1 MLSPLS
7 ALGRRSRVHR
17 QTSHTDHVAPL
28 HSMPRSSEP
37 IGAWSLGEK
46 KKDNDRDEASCSGG
60 TQNKT
65 ANPKTKDAATKREM
79 RRYCG
84 SRCSSTHT
92 KTMTIYT
99 MMSAAKAVK
108 ARTGG
113 AIVNYNEEQQ
123 GAPPAAAA
131 KPKATPAKA
140 KAAKA
145 PAPVV
150 TGGKARETGFVLAR
164 AKLGAAT
171 SELAATRDRQGALLG
186 KGVYRDAERRLA
198 ARRRRARCRRRRSR
212 SEGTPSRTR
221 CTRRHSSRGWRGKKM
236 WSTWKVTRP
245 RRGHVDSRAWQQ

>member
-1 MLSPLS
+1 
-7 ALGRRSRVHR
+7 
-17 QTSHTDHVAPL
+17 
-28 HSMPRSSEP
+28 
-37 IGAWSLGEK
+37 
-46 KKDNDRDEASCSGG
+46 
-60 TQNKT
+60 
-65 ANPKTKDAATKREM
+65 
-79 RRYCG
+79 
-84 SRCSSTHT
+84 
-92 KTMTIYT
+92 MTIYT

-150 TGGKARETGFVLAR
+150 TGGKARKTGFVLAR

-186 KGVYRDAERRLA
+186 KGVYRDAEKVGREAPTGTLQTKAKPKRRDAESDALHA
-198 ARRRRARCRRRRSR
+198 EAFQSWM
-212 SEGTPSRTR
+212 E
-221 CTRRHSSRGWRGKKM
+221 GKKN
-236 WSTWKVTRP
+236 VVHVEGRP

>member
-1 MLSPLS
+1 
-7 ALGRRSRVHR
+7 
-17 QTSHTDHVAPL
+17 
-28 HSMPRSSEP
+28 
-37 IGAWSLGEK
+37 
-46 KKDNDRDEASCSGG
+46 
-60 TQNKT
+60 
-65 ANPKTKDAATKREM
+65 
-79 RRYCG
+79 
-84 SRCSSTHT
+84 
-92 KTMTIYT
+92 MTIYT

-150 TGGKARETGFVLAR
+150 TGGKARKTGFVLAR

-212 SEGTPSRTR
+212 SEGTQSRTR
-221 CTRRHSSRGWRGKKM
+221 CTRRHSSRGWRGEKCEKGGTNTTRYIPFPPMAIRDTDRNVPQFCRVLSPVKK
-236 WSTWKVTRP
+236 KI
-245 RRGHVDSRAWQQ
+245 

>member
-1 MLSPLS
+1 MC
-7 ALGRRSRVHR
+7 RRSVFNRAQDTVYTH
-17 QTSHTDHVAPL
+17 
-28 HSMPRSSEP
+28 
-37 IGAWSLGEK
+37 
-46 KKDNDRDEASCSGG
+46 
-60 TQNKT
+60 
-65 ANPKTKDAATKREM
+65 
-79 RRYCG
+79 
-84 SRCSSTHT
+84 RCSSTHT

-150 TGGKARETGFVLAR
+150 TGGKARKTGFVLAR

-236 WSTWKVTRP
+236 WSTWKVDLAAAMSTRGRGSSDDGGRSAGRGRGGGG
-245 RRGHVDSRAWQQ
+245 RRGKK